1 MERTSFGELNY
12 MCGRFENK
20 QVPFEVIEAIEEEN
34 YEIANRTEGR
44 KYPTEDIRPTNKI
57 MTIINSENKL
67 ALTTTKLGI
76 KFSDKSPLI
85 FNSRIETIKTK
96 KFWTGLF
103 ERNRAIVPMTAFYEW
118 PKINDKKVQ
127 HKVYLKDLLLFYVAA
142 ISFIKEGEV
151 CTSLITVPPNE
162 FMEEVHNRMPVIFDL
177 KKAVSFLNN
186 NTEENFNICVPY
198 PSGKLMS
205 MEEADLGEYN
215 AKKKVLKLKKK

>member
-1 MERTSFGELNY
+1 

-57 MTIINSENKL
+57 MTIVNGKNKL
-67 ALTTTKLGI
+67 ALTTTKWGI

-85 FNSRIETIKTK
+85 FNSRIETIKAK

-103 ERNRAIVPMTAFYEW
+103 NRNRAVVPMTAFYEW

-127 HKVYLKDLLLFYVAA
+127 HKIYLKDILLFYVAA
-142 ISFIKEGEV
+142 ISFVKDGEV

-162 FMEEVHNRMPVIFDL
+162 FMEGVHNRMPVILNL
-177 KKAVSFLNN
+177 KNSVLFLNN
-186 NTEENFNICVPY
+186 TVEENFNVCIPY
-198 PSGKLMS
+198 PNKKQLA
-205 MEEADLGEYN
+205 MEEAELINYN
-215 AKKKVLKLKKK
+215 EKKKVLKLKKK